1 MKSVQRMHPEKK
13 HSFGGDLSIIIVNYN
28 GRDYLLRTLGSIFHN
43 VKLDHEVIVV
53 DNGSTDGSREA
64 VRKAYPS
71 VRLLALDH
79 NTGFARGNNEGAT
92 KASGRYLLILNNDTY
107 VPKGTVEKLV
117 SILRA
122 SPDMA
127 IVAPL
132 VFNPDNSIQISWGKD
147 LNLLTEIFM
156 KHLAERW
163 YRFIYKVKQGRMSR
177 DVDWVSGA
185 CFLIERDLYRRVG
198 GFDENFFMY
207 MEDADL
213 SKRLRQKGYRIHLCS
228 EARIIHYLRQSS
240 SRHSGRILREAKKGQ
255 LYYYCK
261 HNSRLAFWM
270 LKHYLLLRFRLKLSV
285 FRLKK
290 DTQGLR
296 TCEEILQVIREF
308 DREDHT

>member
-1 MKSVQRMHPEKK
+1 MKNAQKPISERK

-28 GRDYLLRTLGSIFHN
+28 GKDHLLRTLESIFQN

-53 DNGSTDGSREA
+53 DNDSTDGSREA

-71 VRLLALDH
+71 VRLVALDH
-79 NTGFARGNNEGAT
+79 NTGFARGNNEGVA

-107 VPKGTVEKLV
+107 VPKGTVEKMV

-132 VFNPDNSIQISWGKD
+132 VFNPDNSLQISWGKD

-156 KHLAERW
+156 KHLAEKW
-163 YRFIYKVKQGRMSR
+163 YRFLYRVKRGRMNR

-213 SKRLRQKGYRIHLCS
+213 GKRLRQKGYRIHLCS

-240 SRHSGRILREAKKGQ
+240 AGHSGRIFREVKKGQ
-255 LYYYCK
+255 LYYYRK

-270 LKHYLLLRFRLKLSV
+270 LRHYLLLRFRLKLSV

-290 DTQGLR
+290 DTQSLR
-296 TCEEILQVIREF
+296 MCEEVLQVMREF
-308 DREDHT
+308 DRENHT